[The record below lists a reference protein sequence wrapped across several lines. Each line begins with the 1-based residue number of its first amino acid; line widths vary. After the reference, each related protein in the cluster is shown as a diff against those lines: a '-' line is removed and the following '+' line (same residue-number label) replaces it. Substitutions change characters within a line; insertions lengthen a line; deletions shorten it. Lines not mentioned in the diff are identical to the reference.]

1 MKHALALIACLA
13 TPALAAGD
21 DVVQVDV
28 LPGWITPQGTHMT
41 ALRLTLAPGW
51 KTYWR
56 APGDAGI
63 PPQITVT
70 GGGVDGVAFHWPTPQ
85 VFDQNGMRSI
95 GYHDGVVLPIEVSG
109 KGAHRLTGTLDIGV
123 CDEICVPAQV
133 TFDAAL
139 RDGPRNPVIIGALL
153 DQPQVGGT
161 ATCRVTPTDDGLQL
175 DATLTLPATG
185 AQEALAIEAGDPHV
199 WISEPQIA
207 RSGDTL
213 TARAMMVRGG
223 GEAFAFDRSAVRFT
237 VLGSDRAVEVRG
249 CTAG

>member
-109 KGAHRLTGTLDIGV
+109 RGAHRLTGTLDIGV

>member
-1 MKHALALIACLA
+1 MKHLLALLACLA
-13 TPALAAGD
+13 TPALAAGE
-21 DVVQVDV
+21 DVVRVEV
-28 LPGWITPQGTHMT
+28 LPGWRTSQGSHMA

-56 APGDAGI
+56 SPGDAGI
-63 PPQITVT
+63 PPLITVT
-70 GGGVDGVAFHWPTPQ
+70 GGGVDTVTFHWPTPQ

-95 GYHDGVVLPIEVSG
+95 GYHDTLVLPMEVTG
-109 KGAHRLTGTLDIGV
+109 TAPLRLTGTLEIGV
-123 CDEICVPAQV
+123 CDDICVPAQLS
-133 TFDAAL
+133 FDAPL
-139 RDGPRNPVIIGALL
+139 TDGPRNPVILGALL
-153 DQPQVGGT
+153 DQPQAAGS
-161 ATCRVTPTDDGLQL
+161 ATCRITPTGDGLQL

-185 AQEALAIEAGDPHV
+185 AREALAIEAGDPHV
-199 WISEPQIA
+199 WVSEPQIA

-213 TARAMMVRGG
+213 VARARMVRGA